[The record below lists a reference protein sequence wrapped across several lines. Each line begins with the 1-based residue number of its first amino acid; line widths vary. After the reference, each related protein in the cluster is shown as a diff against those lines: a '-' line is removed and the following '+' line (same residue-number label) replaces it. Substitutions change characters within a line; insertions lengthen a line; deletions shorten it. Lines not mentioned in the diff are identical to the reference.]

1 MICMKCGYND
11 NIYHTFYSHT
21 CFKKLQREFNQRLID
36 RHNEKESKM
45 ISAKQAVELVENS
58 ETLTK
63 ERLEKI
69 GKLIEIEAN
78 LGKRELTLTLKE
90 HDSELY
96 KVKKNPYSSP
106 NFTPIQRLIALRL
119 EAHGYRVKIESHE
132 YDASKG
138 FKSMETESRIETA
151 YNIVVRW

>member
-1 MICMKCGYND
+1 
-11 NIYHTFYSHT
+11 
-21 CFKKLQREFNQRLID
+21 
-36 RHNEKESKM
+36 M
-45 ISAKQAVELVENS
+45 ISAKEAVELVENS

-63 ERLEKI
+63 ERLERI

-78 LGKRELTLTLKE
+78 LGRRELKLTE
-90 HDSELY
+90 CDSELY
-96 KVKKNPYSSP
+96 KVKKNSPYYSP
-106 NFTPIQRLIALRL
+106 NFTPTQRLIALRL
-119 EAHGYRVKIESHE
+119 EAHGYGVKIESYE

>member
-1 MICMKCGYND
+1 MIN
-11 NIYHTFYSHT
+11 
-21 CFKKLQREFNQRLID
+21 
-36 RHNEKESKM
+36 
-45 ISAKQAVELVENS
+45 AKQAVELVETS

-78 LGKRELTLTLKE
+78 LGKRELTLDE
-90 HDSELY
+90 YGSDLY
-96 KVKKNPYSSP
+96 KVKKDPYHSP

-119 EAHGYRVKIESHE
+119 EAHGYRVKIESYE

-138 FKSMETESRIETA
+138 FKSMETEPRIETS
-151 YNIVVRW
+151 YDIVIRW

>member
-1 MICMKCGYND
+1 
-11 NIYHTFYSHT
+11 
-21 CFKKLQREFNQRLID
+21 
-36 RHNEKESKM
+36 M
-45 ISAKQAVELVENS
+45 ISAKEAVELVETS

-78 LGKRELTLTLKE
+78 LGKRELTLKE
-90 HDSELY
+90 YDSELY
-96 KVKKNPYSSP
+96 KVKKNPYHSP
-106 NFTPIQRLIALRL
+106 NFTPTQRLIALRL
-119 EAHGYRVKIESHE
+119 EAHGYRVKIESYE